1 MALGVVGVVGG
12 FLALGVAWFRTAIP
26 ETSTQPGAV
35 AGPVSF
41 APPLAGVPWKRDAE
55 EIGELRGMGLT
66 AAWTPWTA
74 ASGRG
79 RPVLPYIVPPVGR
92 SEPERVAEIGAGLGS
107 RDAARVDAAVA
118 GLEKLVAENPLAAGV
133 AFRGTWSVQLM
144 AGKRYEDVARVAE
157 VLLVAYA
164 YDTAALEQLLS
175 LRVAALRAVGRNEE
189 ALGAARQ
196 LYDVASL
203 AGTAAAL
210 GLVEQ
215 CLAAN
220 YPGEPGRIAALKRS
234 QGVVLRA
241 ATRAATTRRAAAS
254 SPATATAPAERFSML
269 EVAAAG
275 DEGRLAAAERRFF
288 GEDLVSLYGRGNLL
302 LLARQP
308 EAAERIFMRA
318 CAVAS
323 DVQLPCAVES
333 LARCA
338 KARSGAIVEANKV
351 VERVR

>member
-1 MALGVVGVVGG
+1 MG
-12 FLALGVAWFRTAIP
+12 TAIP
-26 ETSTQPGAV
+26 ETSTQPAGV
-35 AGPVSF
+35 VGPVSF
-41 APPLAGVPWKRDAE
+41 APPLAGVPWKRDAG
-55 EIGELRGMGLT
+55 EIGELRGLGLT
-66 AAWTPWTA
+66 GAWTPWTA
-74 ASGRG
+74 APGRA
-79 RPVLPYIVPPVGR
+79 RAVLPYIVPPVGR
-92 SEPERVAEIGAGLGS
+92 SEPERVAEIGAGMGS
-107 RDAARVDAAVA
+107 RDPERVAAAVA
-118 GLEKLVAENPLAAGV
+118 GLDKMVAENPLAAGV

-144 AGKRYEDVARVAE
+144 AAKRYEDVARVAE

-175 LRVAALRAVGRNEE
+175 LRVAALRAAGRNAE

-220 YPGEPGRIAALKRS
+220 YPGEPGRIAGLKRS
-234 QGVVLRA
+234 QGVVVRV
-241 ATRAATTRRAAAS
+241 ATRAATTRRSAS
-254 SPATATAPAERFSML
+254 SPATATAPAEQFSML
-269 EVAAAG
+269 ELVAAG
-275 DEGRLAAAERRFF
+275 DEGRLAAAEGRFF
-288 GEDLVSLYGRGNLL
+288 GEDIVSLYGRGNLL
-302 LLARQP
+302 LMARQP

-323 DVQLPCAVES
+323 DVQLPCAMEA

-338 KARSGAIVEANKV
+338 KARSGSIVAANKV